1 MHWDY
6 NYTKSSLKSLTTI
19 MCQEL
24 RNITI
29 AYYASLGVK
38 TTEIQQLLKKNFG
51 ISITIAYYASLG
63 VKTTEIQQLLKK
75 KTLEY
80 H

>member
-1 MHWDY
+1 
-6 NYTKSSLKSLTTI
+6 

-63 VKTTEIQQLLKK
+63 VKNYRNPAATEKK
-75 KTLEY
+75 NFGISLTVVNAR
-80 H
+80 